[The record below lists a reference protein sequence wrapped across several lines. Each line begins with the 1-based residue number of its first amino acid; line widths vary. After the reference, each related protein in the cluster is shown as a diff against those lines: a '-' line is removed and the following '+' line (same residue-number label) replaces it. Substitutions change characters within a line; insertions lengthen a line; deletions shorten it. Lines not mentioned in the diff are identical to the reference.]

1 MAAVAIRE
9 MQNNEEAWQKYF
21 NDFINQNLHVT
32 AALDSIE
39 YRLVQLT
46 FADLLNT
53 HNEMKAVVVHCYVY
67 LYQLD
72 LAKVLTSLKALGQ
85 LRVVRDEESVH
96 PADSEGCLMTLSQE
110 STSIQENSISKYV
123 MNSLFESLI
132 NILYH
137 KKKTKKEPL
146 FQEWYCSYRDLVSCS
161 TVQAQNLCHK
171 TK

>member
-46 FADLLNT
+46 FADLLNN
-53 HNEMKAVVVHCYVY
+53 HSEMKAVAVHCYVY

-85 LRVVRDEESVH
+85 LKVVRDEESVH
-96 PADSEGCLMTLSQE
+96 PAGSEETLVTLSN
-110 STSIQENSISKYV
+110 SIQKNSISKYV

-137 KKKTKKEPL
+137 KKSKKEPL
-146 FQEWYCSYRDLVSCS
+146 LLEWHNSYRDLVSF
-161 TVQAQNLCHK
+161 VVMYMQFVLRRI
-171 TK
+171 

>member
-1 MAAVAIRE
+1 MIKILQIGEKHMVAVAIRE

-46 FADLLNT
+46 FTDLLNN
-53 HNEMKAVVVHCYVY
+53 HSKMKAVAVHCYVY

-85 LRVVRDEESVH
+85 LKVVRDEESVH
-96 PADSEGCLMTLSQE
+96 PADSGETLVQE
-110 STSIQENSISKYV
+110 SKSIQENSISKYV

-137 KKKTKKEPL
+137 KKSKKEPL
-146 FQEWYCSYRDLVSCS
+146 LQEWHSSYRDLVSFV
-161 TVQAQNLCHK
+161 TMYM
-171 TK
+171 